1 MKNKKTISALLISA
15 ALATQA
21 VYAHP
26 GHDHNAASAD
36 LIHLFWIAPAVIAV
50 GFIAY
55 KLINKN
61 KQSKKG

>member
-1 MKNKKTISALLISA
+1 MNNKKVISALLGSA
-15 ALATQA
+15 VLTTHTAF
-21 VYAHP
+21 AHP